1 LQEQQLTF
9 YLRPM
14 NTYTTNHLVF
24 FSPTHT
30 SAKIARAIGEGIG
43 MGRRIETD
51 LTLDESDTPIEI
63 NDSLTVI
70 AAPVYG
76 GRVAPTALQRI
87 KLLKGNNSP
96 AIVVVVYGNR
106 DYEDA
111 LLELRDTA
119 VSLGFT
125 PLAAGAFIGEH
136 SYSTAEMPVAA
147 GRPDDKDLQIA
158 SQFGKDCLKKLEEAV
173 ASIGELQTTSPSQ
186 QTEHTQQSISTE
198 LSNLISSFFVKGNF
212 PYKVVPASQ
221 PSAPVCNEHCFV
233 CGKCVEVCPT
243 HAIRIS
249 DDGSHIE
256 TDITRCI
263 RCCACVKECPNA
275 ARTYYSPFTAILHE
289 KFSARR
295 EPELFL

>member
-1 LQEQQLTF
+1 
-9 YLRPM
+9 
-14 NTYTTNHLVF
+14 
-24 FSPTHT
+24 
-30 SAKIARAIGEGIG
+30 

-87 KLLKGNNSP
+87 KRLKGNNSP

-158 SQFGKDCLKKLEEAV
+158 SQFGKDCLKSWKKPL
-173 ASIGELQTTSPSQ
+173 
-186 QTEHTQQSISTE
+186 
-198 LSNLISSFFVKGNF
+198 
-212 PYKVVPASQ
+212 PASESCRRQ
-221 PSAPVCNEHCFV
+221 ALPSKRNIRSKASVPNS
-233 CGKCVEVCPT
+233 PT
-243 HAIRIS
+243 LS
-249 DDGSHIE
+249 VPS
-256 TDITRCI
+256 
-263 RCCACVKECPNA
+263 
-275 ARTYYSPFTAILHE
+275 L
-289 KFSARR
+289 
-295 EPELFL
+295 

>member
-1 LQEQQLTF
+1 
-9 YLRPM
+9 M
-14 NTYTTNHLVF
+14 NEYTTNHLVF

-51 LTLDESDTPIEI
+51 LTLDESDSPIEI
-63 NDSLTVI
+63 NNSLTVI

-76 GRVAPTALQRI
+76 GRVSPTALQRI
-87 KLLKGNNSP
+87 KRLKGNNSP
-96 AIVVVVYGNR
+96 AIIVVVYGNR

-136 SYSTAEMPVAA
+136 SYSTAEMPIAA

-158 SQFGKDCLKKLEEAV
+158 QKFGKDSLEKLEKALANTEELKDIAPSLQ
-173 ASIGELQTTSPSQ
+173 AGCPLKAMSQKLSI
-186 QTEHTQQSISTE
+186 
-198 LSNLISSFFVKGNF
+198 LISSFFIKGTS
-212 PYKVVPASQ
+212 PYKVIQASK
-221 PSAPVCNEHCFV
+221 PSAPVCNELCFV
-233 CGKCVEVCPT
+233 CGECVDVCPT

-256 TDITRCI
+256 TDVTRCI
-263 RCCACVKECPNA
+263 RCCACVKACPNN
-275 ARTYYSPFTAILHE
+275 ARIYDNPFTAILHE

>member
-1 LQEQQLTF
+1 MQEEELTF
-9 YLRPM
+9 YLEPM

-43 MGRRIETD
+43 MGRRTETD
-51 LTLDESDTPIEI
+51 LTLDESDTPVEI

-87 KLLKGNNSP
+87 KRLKGNNSP
-96 AIVVVVYGNR
+96 AIVAVVYGNR

-119 VSLGFT
+119 VALGFT

-136 SYSTAEMPVAA
+136 SYSTAQMPIAA
-147 GRPDDKDLQIA
+147 GRPDANDLQIA
-158 SQFGKDCLKKLEEAV
+158 RQFGKDSLKKLETAI
-173 ASIGELQTTSPSQ
+173 ASISLSQTDNLSPH
-186 QTEHTQQSISTE
+186 TECSSRVMPAE
-198 LSNLISSFFVKGNF
+198 LSSLISSFFVKGNT
-212 PYKVVPASQ
+212 PYKEVPASQ
-221 PSAPVCNEHCFV
+221 PSAPICNEHCFV
-233 CGKCVEVCPT
+233 CGECVEVCPT

-249 DDGSHIE
+249 NDGSHIE
-256 TDITRCI
+256 TDIARCI
-263 RCCACVKECPNA
+263 RCCACVKACPND
-275 ARTYYSPFTAILHE
+275 ARTYYSPFAAILHE